1 MAYHIVG
8 RQQTFLPNS
17 GGQRYTQ
24 ISRVQTFPRERCN
37 FQPFR
42 RGFTCNLA
50 PMERTGEDARKFNWK
65 NLGAVRKMG
74 HYLRPHAWGYAFGVL
89 IISLSGVLTLL
100 VTRLWGQLGGVGAST
115 GEEAGVES
123 PMAMLNIDMHSLT
136 EVGWLILLVLAVQAT
151 LSFGRVLLF
160 AKMTEDMMLAMRNDA
175 FEAIVSM
182 PMKFFDTRRVGDL
195 NSRVSADITAI
206 QDVFTTTL
214 AELLRQIII
223 IVGGILALL
232 YFSVTLTLLML
243 ATLPVMI
250 IAAILFG
257 RFIRKLS
264 KRTQDQVA
272 ESNTI
277 VQETLTGIISVKSF
291 ANEAWEVVRYL
302 NSIKDI
308 RSLAMRGAIWR
319 GAFAS
324 FIILF
329 IFGAITLVIFKGAE
343 LMMEGGLASE
353 HFFTFLLMT
362 GLVAGSIGGI
372 AAQFSALQR
381 GLGAIESLMELM
393 EESHEEVVTQQGQ
406 PYPALQLRGDVS
418 FEDVHFHY
426 ANRADVNVL
435 TGVNLRI
442 EPGKR
447 VALVGPS
454 GAGKSTIA
462 SLLQRFHDPT
472 AGVIKVDGKP
482 LGQYDLTGFR
492 KRIAFVPQEVILFGG
507 DIRSNIAYGKTDALD
522 ADIRSAAEQANALD
536 FIESFPDGFATVVGE
551 RGVQLSGGQ
560 RQRIAIARA
569 ILRDPDILILDEATS
584 ALDAS
589 SEKEVQLALD
599 ALMKDRSSLI
609 IAHRLSTIKNANQ
622 IAVLSEGTILEIGTH
637 DTLIASGGAYKKLVE
652 NQEIDLA

>member
-1 MAYHIVG
+1 
-8 RQQTFLPNS
+8 
-17 GGQRYTQ
+17 
-24 ISRVQTFPRERCN
+24 
-37 FQPFR
+37 
-42 RGFTCNLA
+42 
-50 PMERTGEDARKFNWK
+50 MEATDAAERKFNWK
-65 NLGAVRKMG
+65 NWSTVKKMG
-74 HYLRPHAWGYAFGVL
+74 HYLRPHAWGYAGGVV

-115 GEEAGVES
+115 GEQTELES
-123 PMAMLNIDMHSLT
+123 PLAMLQIDMGNLT
-136 EVGWLILLVLAVQAT
+136 QIGWLILCVLSVQAV
-151 LSFGRVLLF
+151 LSFGRVILF
-160 AKMTEDMMLAMRNDA
+160 AKMTEDMMLAMRRDA

-182 PMKFFDTRRVGDL
+182 PMRFFDTRRVGDL
-195 NSRVSADITAI
+195 NSRVSADITSI

-223 IVGGILALL
+223 IIGGILALL

-243 ATLPVMI
+243 ITLPVMI

-272 ESNTI
+272 DSNTI

-291 ANEAWEVVRYL
+291 ANEAWEVLRYL
-302 NSIKDI
+302 GSIQNI
-308 RSLAMRGAIWR
+308 RTLAMKGAIWR

-343 LMMEGGLASE
+343 LMVTGGLASE

-393 EESHEEVVTQQGQ
+393 DEAREDVITEVDV
-406 PYPALQLRGDVS
+406 PLSPLKLMGDVR
-418 FEDVHFHY
+418 FQNVQFHY
-426 ANRADVNVL
+426 PNRQDVQVL
-435 TGVNLRI
+435 SGLDLRI

-447 VALVGPS
+447 LALVGPS

-462 SLLQRFHDPT
+462 ALLLRFHDPVEGHILIDDQALGDFSLT
-472 AGVIKVDGKP
+472 A
-482 LGQYDLTGFR
+482 LR
-492 KRIAFVPQEVILFGG
+492 KRMAFVPQEVILFGG
-507 DIRSNIAYGKTDALD
+507 DIRSNIAYGKTDATEEQ
-522 ADIRSAAEQANALD
+522 IRSAAKKANALA
-536 FIESFPDGFATVVGE
+536 FIESFPEGFDTVVGE

-584 ALDAS
+584 ALDAT
-589 SEKEVQLALD
+589 SEKEVQIALE
-599 ALMKDRSSLI
+599 ALMQGRSSLI
-609 IAHRLSTIKNANQ
+609 IAHRLSTIKNADQ
-622 IAVLSEGTILEIGTH
+622 IAVLADGRVQEIGTH
-637 DTLIASGGAYKKLVE
+637 DDLLARNGAYKRLVE
-652 NQEIDLA
+652 NQEIELI

>member
-1 MAYHIVG
+1 
-8 RQQTFLPNS
+8 
-17 GGQRYTQ
+17 
-24 ISRVQTFPRERCN
+24 
-37 FQPFR
+37 
-42 RGFTCNLA
+42 
-50 PMERTGEDARKFNWK
+50 
-65 NLGAVRKMG
+65 MG
-74 HYLRPHAWGYAFGVL
+74 HYLRPHAWGYAGGVV

-115 GEEAGVES
+115 GEQTELES
-123 PMAMLNIDMHSLT
+123 PLAMLQIDMGNLT
-136 EVGWLILLVLAVQAT
+136 QIGWLILCVLSVQAV
-151 LSFGRVLLF
+151 LSFGRVILF
-160 AKMTEDMMLAMRNDA
+160 AKMTEDMMLAMRRDA

-182 PMKFFDTRRVGDL
+182 PMRFFDTRRVGDL
-195 NSRVSADITAI
+195 NSRVSADITSI

-223 IVGGILALL
+223 IIGGILALL

-243 ATLPVMI
+243 ITLPVMI

-272 ESNTI
+272 DSNTI

-291 ANEAWEVVRYL
+291 ANEAWEVLRYL
-302 NSIKDI
+302 GSIQNI
-308 RSLAMRGAIWR
+308 RTLAMKGAIWR

-343 LMMEGGLASE
+343 LMVTGGLASE

-393 EESHEEVVTQQGQ
+393 DEAREDVITEVDA
-406 PYPALQLRGDVS
+406 PLSPLKLMGDVR
-418 FEDVHFHY
+418 FQNVQFHY
-426 ANRADVNVL
+426 PNRQDVQVL
-435 TGVNLRI
+435 SGLDLRI

-447 VALVGPS
+447 LALVGPS

-462 SLLQRFHDPT
+462 ALLLRFHDPVEGHILIDDQALGDFSLT
-472 AGVIKVDGKP
+472 A
-482 LGQYDLTGFR
+482 LR
-492 KRIAFVPQEVILFGG
+492 KRMAFVPQEVILFGG
-507 DIRSNIAYGKTDALD
+507 DIRSNIAYGKTDATEEQ
-522 ADIRSAAEQANALD
+522 IRSAAKKANALA
-536 FIESFPDGFATVVGE
+536 FIESFPEGFDTVVGE

-584 ALDAS
+584 ALDAT
-589 SEKEVQLALD
+589 SEKEVQIALE
-599 ALMKDRSSLI
+599 ALMLGRSSLI
-609 IAHRLSTIKNANQ
+609 IAHRLSTIKNADQ
-622 IAVLSEGTILEIGTH
+622 IAVLADGRVQEIGTH
-637 DTLIASGGAYKKLVE
+637 DDLLARNGAYKRLVE
-652 NQEIDLA
+652 NQEIELI

>member
-1 MAYHIVG
+1 M
-8 RQQTFLPNS
+8 
-17 GGQRYTQ
+17 QR
-24 ISRVQTFPRERCN
+24 SE
-37 FQPFR
+37 
-42 RGFTCNLA
+42 
-50 PMERTGEDARKFNWK
+50 EEARKFNWK
-65 NLGAVRKMG
+65 NWGAVRKMG
-74 HYLRPHAWGYAFGVL
+74 HYLRPHAWGYTLGVL

-100 VTRLWGQLGGVGAST
+100 VTRLWGQLGGVGASS

-123 PMAMLNIDMHSLT
+123 PMAMLQIDMHNLT
-136 EVGWLILLVLAVQAT
+136 EVGWLILIVLTIQAA
-151 LSFGRVLLF
+151 LSFGRVVLF

-195 NSRVSADITAI
+195 NSRVSADITSI

-214 AELLRQIII
+214 AELLRQLII

-302 NSIKDI
+302 KSIKDI

-393 EESHEEVVTQQGQ
+393 DEAREDVVTQIDQ
-406 PYPALQLRGDVS
+406 PIVPLQLRGEVEFD
-418 FEDVHFHY
+418 DIHFHY
-426 ANRADVNVL
+426 ANRSDVNVL
-435 TGVNLRI
+435 AGVNLHI

-462 SLLQRFHDPT
+462 SLLQRFHDPIS
-472 AGVIKVDGKP
+472 GEIRVDGQP
-482 LGQYDLTGFR
+482 LSTYDLTGFR

-507 DIRSNIAYGKTDALD
+507 DIRSNIAYGKTNASEE
-522 ADIRSAAEQANALD
+522 AIRSAAEQANALG
-536 FIESFPDGFATVVGE
+536 FIESFPDGFDTVVGE

-609 IAHRLSTIKNANQ
+609 IAHRLSTIKNADQ
-622 IAVLSEGTILEIGTH
+622 IAVLSGGSILEMGTH
-637 DTLIASGGAYKKLVE
+637 DTLIAAGGAYKKLVE

>member
-1 MAYHIVG
+1 
-8 RQQTFLPNS
+8 
-17 GGQRYTQ
+17 
-24 ISRVQTFPRERCN
+24 
-37 FQPFR
+37 
-42 RGFTCNLA
+42 
-50 PMERTGEDARKFNWK
+50 MERTGEEARKFNWK
-65 NLGAVRKMG
+65 NWGAIRKMG

-115 GEEAGVES
+115 GEEAGLES

-136 EVGWLILLVLAVQAT
+136 AVGWLILLVLVVQAT

-175 FEAIVSM
+175 FEAILSM

-393 EESHEEVVTQQGQ
+393 EESREEVVTRDDQA
-406 PYPALQLRGDVS
+406 YPALQLRGDVN

-472 AGVIKVDGKP
+472 AGVIKVDGQP
-482 LGQYDLTGFR
+482 LNQYDLTGFR

-507 DIRSNIAYGKTDALD
+507 DIRSNIAYGKTDASD
-522 ADIRSAAEQANALD
+522 AAIRSAAEQANALA

-609 IAHRLSTIKNANQ
+609 IAHRLSTIKNADQ

-637 DTLIASGGAYKKLVE
+637 DKLIASGGAYKKLVE

>member
-1 MAYHIVG
+1 
-8 RQQTFLPNS
+8 
-17 GGQRYTQ
+17 
-24 ISRVQTFPRERCN
+24 
-37 FQPFR
+37 
-42 RGFTCNLA
+42 
-50 PMERTGEDARKFNWK
+50 MERTGEEARKFNWK
-65 NLGAVRKMG
+65 NWGAVRKMG
-74 HYLRPHAWGYAFGVL
+74 HYLRPHAWGYALGVL

-100 VTRLWGQLGGVGAST
+100 VTRLWGQLGGVGASA
-115 GEEAGVES
+115 GEEADVES
-123 PMAMLNIDMHSLT
+123 TMAMLNIDMHSLT
-136 EVGWLILLVLAVQAT
+136 EVGWLILIVLAVQAT

-160 AKMTEDMMLAMRNDA
+160 AKMTEDMMLAMRSDA

-223 IVGGILALL
+223 IFGGILALL

-343 LMMEGGLASE
+343 LMIEGGLASE

-393 EESHEEVVTQQGQ
+393 EESREEVVTQRDQA
-406 PYPALQLRGDVS
+406 YPALQLRGDVS
-418 FEDVHFHY
+418 FENVHFHY

-462 SLLQRFHDPT
+462 SLLQRFHDPS
-472 AGVIKVDGKP
+472 AGVIKVDGQP
-482 LGQYDLTGFR
+482 LNQYDLTGFR

-507 DIRSNIAYGKTDALD
+507 DIRSNIAYGKTDASD
-522 ADIRSAAEQANALD
+522 AAIRSAAEQANALK
-536 FIESFPDGFATVVGE
+536 FVESFPDGFATVVGE

-609 IAHRLSTIKNANQ
+609 IAHRLSTIKNADQ

-637 DTLIASGGAYKKLVE
+637 DTLIASDGAYKKLVE
-652 NQEIDLA
+652 NQEFDLA

>member
-1 MAYHIVG
+1 M
-8 RQQTFLPNS
+8 
-17 GGQRYTQ
+17 QR
-24 ISRVQTFPRERCN
+24 SE
-37 FQPFR
+37 
-42 RGFTCNLA
+42 
-50 PMERTGEDARKFNWK
+50 EEARKFNWK
-65 NLGAVRKMG
+65 NWGAVRKMG
-74 HYLRPHAWGYAFGVL
+74 HYLRPHAWGYTLGVL

-100 VTRLWGQLGGVGAST
+100 VTRLWGQLGGVGASS

-123 PMAMLNIDMHSLT
+123 PMAMLQIDMHNLT
-136 EVGWLILLVLAVQAT
+136 EVGWLILIVLTVQAA
-151 LSFGRVLLF
+151 LSFGRVVLF

-195 NSRVSADITAI
+195 NSRVSADITSI

-214 AELLRQIII
+214 AELLRQLII

-393 EESHEEVVTQQGQ
+393 DEAGEDVVTQIDQ
-406 PYPALQLRGDVS
+406 PIVPLQLRGEVEFDN
-418 FEDVHFHY
+418 VHFHY
-426 ANRADVNVL
+426 ANRSDVNVL
-435 TGVNLRI
+435 AGVNLRI
-442 EPGKR
+442 DPGKR

-462 SLLQRFHDPT
+462 SLLQRFHDPVS
-472 AGVIKVDGKP
+472 GEIRVDGQP
-482 LGQYDLTGFR
+482 LSSYDLTGFR

-507 DIRSNIAYGKTDALD
+507 DIRSNIAYGKTDASE
-522 ADIRSAAEQANALD
+522 AAIRTAAEQANALG
-536 FIESFPDGFATVVGE
+536 FIESFPDGFDTVVGE

-609 IAHRLSTIKNANQ
+609 IAHRLSTIKNADQ
-622 IAVLSEGTILEIGTH
+622 IAVLSGGSILEMGTH
-637 DTLIASGGAYKKLVE
+637 DTLITAGGAYKKLVE

>member
-1 MAYHIVG
+1 
-8 RQQTFLPNS
+8 
-17 GGQRYTQ
+17 
-24 ISRVQTFPRERCN
+24 
-37 FQPFR
+37 
-42 RGFTCNLA
+42 
-50 PMERTGEDARKFNWK
+50 MERSEEEARKFNWK
-65 NLGAVRKMG
+65 NWGAVRKMG

-115 GEEAGVES
+115 GEEAGIES
-123 PMAMLNIDMHSLT
+123 PMAMLNVDLHNLT
-136 EVGWLILLVLAVQAT
+136 EIGWLILLVLAVQAT

-291 ANEAWEVVRYL
+291 ANEAWEVIRYMQ
-302 NSIKDI
+302 SIKEI

-343 LMMEGGLASE
+343 LMMDGGLASE

-393 EESHEEVVTQQGQ
+393 EESRENVVTQNSQV
-406 PYPALQLRGDVS
+406 YPALELRGDVS
-418 FEDVHFHY
+418 FEGVHFHY
-426 ANRADVNVL
+426 PNRADVNVL

-447 VALVGPS
+447 LALVGPS

-472 AGVIKVDGKP
+472 GGIIKVDGKP
-482 LGQYDLTGFR
+482 LNQYDLTGFR

-507 DIRSNIAYGKTDALD
+507 DIRSNIAYGKTNASEE
-522 ADIRSAAEQANALD
+522 AIRSAADQANALG
-536 FIESFPDGFATVVGE
+536 FIESFPDGFDTVVGE

-609 IAHRLSTIKNANQ
+609 IAHRLSTIKNADQ
-622 IAVLSEGTILEIGTH
+622 IAVLSEGTILEMGAH

>member
-1 MAYHIVG
+1 
-8 RQQTFLPNS
+8 
-17 GGQRYTQ
+17 
-24 ISRVQTFPRERCN
+24 
-37 FQPFR
+37 
-42 RGFTCNLA
+42 
-50 PMERTGEDARKFNWK
+50 MEATDAAERKFNWK
-65 NLGAVRKMG
+65 NWSTVKKMG
-74 HYLRPHAWGYAFGVL
+74 HYLRPHAWGYAGGVV

-115 GEEAGVES
+115 GEQTELES
-123 PMAMLNIDMHSLT
+123 PLAMLQIDMGNLT
-136 EVGWLILLVLAVQAT
+136 QIGWLILCVLSVQAV
-151 LSFGRVLLF
+151 LSFGRVILF
-160 AKMTEDMMLAMRNDA
+160 AKMTEDMMLAMRRDA

-182 PMKFFDTRRVGDL
+182 PMRFFDTRRVGDL
-195 NSRVSADITAI
+195 NSRVSADITSI

-223 IVGGILALL
+223 IIGGILALL

-243 ATLPVMI
+243 ITLPVMI

-272 ESNTI
+272 DSNTI

-291 ANEAWEVVRYL
+291 ANEAWEVLRYL
-302 NSIKDI
+302 GSIQNI
-308 RSLAMRGAIWR
+308 RTLAMKGAIWR

-343 LMMEGGLASE
+343 LMVTGGLASE

-393 EESHEEVVTQQGQ
+393 DEAREDVITEVDV
-406 PYPALQLRGDVS
+406 PLSPLKLMGDVR
-418 FEDVHFHY
+418 FQNVQFHY
-426 ANRADVNVL
+426 PNRQDVQVL
-435 TGVNLRI
+435 SGLDLRI

-447 VALVGPS
+447 LALVGPS

-462 SLLQRFHDPT
+462 ALLLRFHDPVEGHILIDDQALGDFSLT
-472 AGVIKVDGKP
+472 A
-482 LGQYDLTGFR
+482 LR
-492 KRIAFVPQEVILFGG
+492 KRMAFVPQEVILFGG
-507 DIRSNIAYGKTDALD
+507 DIRSNIAYGKTDATEEQ
-522 ADIRSAAEQANALD
+522 IRSAAKKANALA
-536 FIESFPDGFATVVGE
+536 FIESFPEGFDTVVGE

-584 ALDAS
+584 ALDAT
-589 SEKEVQLALD
+589 SEKEVQIALE
-599 ALMKDRSSLI
+599 ALMLGRSSLI
-609 IAHRLSTIKNANQ
+609 IAHRLSTIKNADQ
-622 IAVLSEGTILEIGTH
+622 IAVLADGRVQEIGTH
-637 DTLIASGGAYKKLVE
+637 DDLLARNGAYKRLVE
-652 NQEIDLA
+652 NQEIELI

>member
-1 MAYHIVG
+1 
-8 RQQTFLPNS
+8 
-17 GGQRYTQ
+17 
-24 ISRVQTFPRERCN
+24 
-37 FQPFR
+37 
-42 RGFTCNLA
+42 
-50 PMERTGEDARKFNWK
+50 MERTEEEARKFNWK
-65 NLGAVRKMG
+65 NWGGVRKMG
-74 HYLRPHAWGYAFGVL
+74 HYLRPHAWGYALGVL

-291 ANEAWEVVRYL
+291 ANEAWEVVRYV

-393 EESHEEVVTQQGQ
+393 EESREEVVTQQDQ
-406 PYPALQLRGDVS
+406 AYPALQLRGDVS

-472 AGVIKVDGKP
+472 AGVIKVDGQP
-482 LGQYDLTGFR
+482 LDQYDLTGFR

-507 DIRSNIAYGKTDALD
+507 DIRSNIAYGKTDASD
-522 ADIRSAAEQANALD
+522 AAIRSAAEQANALG

-609 IAHRLSTIKNANQ
+609 IAHRLSTIKNADQ

-637 DTLIASGGAYKKLVE
+637 DTLIAGGGAYKKLVE
-652 NQEIDLA
+652 NQEFDLA

>member
-1 MAYHIVG
+1 
-8 RQQTFLPNS
+8 
-17 GGQRYTQ
+17 
-24 ISRVQTFPRERCN
+24 
-37 FQPFR
+37 
-42 RGFTCNLA
+42 
-50 PMERTGEDARKFNWK
+50 MERTGEEARKFNWK
-65 NLGAVRKMG
+65 NRGAVRKMG
-74 HYLRPHAWGYAFGVL
+74 HYLRPHAWGYALGVL
-89 IISLSGVLTLL
+89 IISLSGLLTLL
-100 VTRLWGQLGGVGAST
+100 VTRLWGQLGGVGASA
-115 GEEAGVES
+115 GEAAGVES

-250 IAAILFG
+250 IAAISFG

-272 ESNTI
+272 GSNTI

-302 NSIKDI
+302 KSIKDI

-393 EESHEEVVTQQGQ
+393 EESREEVVTQRDQA
-406 PYPALQLRGDVS
+406 YPALQLRGDVS
-418 FEDVHFHY
+418 FENVHFHY

-447 VALVGPS
+447 LALVGPS

-472 AGVIKVDGKP
+472 AGVIKVDGQP
-482 LGQYDLTGFR
+482 LDQYDLTGFR

-507 DIRSNIAYGKTDALD
+507 DIRSNIAYGKIDASD
-522 ADIRSAAEQANALD
+522 AAIRSAAEQANALK

-609 IAHRLSTIKNANQ
+609 IAHRLSTIKNADQ

-637 DTLIASGGAYKKLVE
+637 DTLIDSGGAYKKLVE
-652 NQEIDLA
+652 NQEFDLT

>member
-1 MAYHIVG
+1 
-8 RQQTFLPNS
+8 
-17 GGQRYTQ
+17 
-24 ISRVQTFPRERCN
+24 
-37 FQPFR
+37 
-42 RGFTCNLA
+42 
-50 PMERTGEDARKFNWK
+50 MERTGEEARKFNWK
-65 NLGAVRKMG
+65 NWGAVRKMG
-74 HYLRPHAWGYAFGVL
+74 HYLRPHAWGYALGVL

-393 EESHEEVVTQQGQ
+393 EESREEVVTQQDQ
-406 PYPALQLRGDVS
+406 AYPALQLRGDVS

-472 AGVIKVDGKP
+472 AGVIKVDGQP
-482 LGQYDLTGFR
+482 LDQYDLTGFR

-507 DIRSNIAYGKTDALD
+507 DIRSNIAYGKTEASDA
-522 ADIRSAAEQANALD
+522 AIRSAAEQANALG

-609 IAHRLSTIKNANQ
+609 IAHRLSTIKNADQ

-637 DTLIASGGAYKKLVE
+637 DTLIAGGGAYKKLVE
-652 NQEIDLA
+652 NQEFDLA